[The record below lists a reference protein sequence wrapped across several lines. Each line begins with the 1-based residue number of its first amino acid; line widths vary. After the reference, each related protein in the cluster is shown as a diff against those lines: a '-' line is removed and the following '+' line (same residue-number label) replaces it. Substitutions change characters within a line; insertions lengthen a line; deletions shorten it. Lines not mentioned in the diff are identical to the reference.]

1 MSLPQLE
8 FGAHGEPPAGGIQ
21 FAAGFDFQSFADA
34 VAHVVIARVGCQ
46 AVLVDEVGTER
57 WFRALHSALRGK
69 VARTRVGV
77 STLSKY
83 ASNSDEFRESLI
95 PVDIA
100 VEADRRAG
108 SPIIIKEAARQLGYQ
123 LTPLQEALRSG
134 TRISE
139 RDAHVILSEA
149 MDVSRGLI
157 SAFEDGKI
165 DSLERKQL
173 RKELREL
180 IRAAEDI
187 LHRME
192 DE

>member
-1 MSLPQLE
+1 MPEIRTILDEDILSLK
-8 FGAHGEPPAGGIQ
+8 GATEACFILGKGVT
-21 FAAGFDFQSFADA
+21 SFA
-34 VAHVVIARVGCQ
+34 
-46 AVLVDEVGTER
+46 
-57 WFRALHSALRGK
+57 SM
-69 VARTRVGV
+69 TRVGV

-108 SPIIIKEAARQLGYQ
+108 SPIIIKEAARQLGFQ
-123 LTPLQEALRSG
+123 LVPLQEALRSG

-157 SAFEDGKI
+157 TAFEDGKI
-165 DSLERKQL
+165 DALERKQL

-187 LHRME
+187 LHRMD